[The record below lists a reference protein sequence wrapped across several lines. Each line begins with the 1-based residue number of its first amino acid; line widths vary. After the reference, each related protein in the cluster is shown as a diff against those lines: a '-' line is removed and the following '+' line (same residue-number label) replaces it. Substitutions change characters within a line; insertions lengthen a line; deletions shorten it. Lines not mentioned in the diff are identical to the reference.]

1 MAPLGLAVDTQH
13 GPVQGFADTHPLQ
26 LTSSALAQPPL
37 EPGNR
42 NPVLKW
48 LAIPYAHAER
58 FTRPTAP
65 TPWSEP
71 KPCLEFGTQFPQPP
85 SNTELLL
92 AKLPGFLMR
101 TQIETSEHSHFVNV
115 FAPGDIQQGEDLP
128 VLVWVYGGA
137 LNNGDSARFFYDPT
151 ELVRDSAERNQRCI
165 VVTLNYRTN
174 IFGFCASQ
182 DLVDEDPQGLA
193 GNYGLYD
200 VVAALEWVQTNI
212 RNFGGS
218 PDRVTVFGQSAGA
231 FLISHLL
238 VSGKKLFQRAI
249 CQSGAANTMML
260 RPVDKAY
267 PAYTRILT
275 SLGVDAA
282 SSTPASRLA
291 ALRAAPASTL
301 LAEHVATHS
310 LSGLSLALEP
320 AGAQGAVWTQ
330 DTMKRLERGER
341 DEWVKEVVLGVT
353 EDEGTIFAQMLGLA
367 TWPAFSMYTSQFPP
381 ALVGRIQAHYLGGA
395 PELPNKHPEP
405 DSVPLAKTPGAR
417 LLADQIFVHPVL
429 DQACALAAPAP
440 SSSTSASSSSTS
452 SAPAPAKAAP
462 AAPARVWLYRL
473 RTGPSSL
480 RSHPVA
486 SQLGSF
492 HSIDL
497 PLVFNSRSLWEGEAA
512 RGEGREEAA
521 RGDERTAEEVGRRW
535 VEFAV
540 SGEPDPSWPT
550 FDPSSPQ
557 HLVFGHDGVTHV
569 ERVEGATRAERL
581 ELYFAGMADGDEGE
595 EVLGRT
601 DE

>member
-1 MAPLGLAVDTQH
+1 MAPLGLAVDTQY
-13 GPVQGFADTHPLQ
+13 GPVQGYTDTHPLQ
-26 LTSSALAQPPL
+26 LTSVAPL
-37 EPGNR
+37 PQGNR
-42 NPVLKW
+42 NPVHKW
-48 LAIPYAHAER
+48 LAIPYAHADR
-58 FTRPTAP
+58 FKRPTAP
-65 TPWSEP
+65 TSWSDP

-92 AKLPGFLMR
+92 AHLPGFLMR
-101 TQIETSEHSHFVNV
+101 THIDTSEHSHFVNV
-115 FAPGDIQQGEDLP
+115 FAPGDIDKGEDLP

-182 DLVDEDPQGLA
+182 DLVEEDPQGLA

-200 VVAALEWVQTNI
+200 VVAALEWVQANI

-267 PAYTRILT
+267 PAYSPILA
-275 SLGVDAA
+275 SLGVDP
-282 SSTPASRLA
+282 STSTPTSRLA
-291 ALRAAPASTL
+291 ALRAAPSSTL
-301 LAEHVATHS
+301 LAEHVSTHS
-310 LSGLSLALEP
+310 LFGLSLALEP
-320 AGAQGAVWTQ
+320 ASAPGAVWTE
-330 DTMKRLERGER
+330 DTMRRLERGER
-341 DEWVKEVVLGVT
+341 DEWVREVVLGVT
-353 EDEGTIFAQMLGLA
+353 EDEGTIFAQMLGL
-367 TWPAFSMYTSQFPP
+367 TSPAAFTKYTSQFPP
-381 ALVGRIQAHYLGGA
+381 SLVPRIRAHYLGGMPDA
-395 PELPNKHPEP
+395 PNPHPEP
-405 DSVPLAKTPGAR
+405 GTVPLASTPGAR

-429 DQACALAAPAP
+429 DQAAALAAP
-440 SSSTSASSSSTS
+440 SSSPSSTS
-452 SAPAPAKAAP
+452 STSTPDSATPTSATTKSAAR
-462 AAPARVWLYRL
+462 PARVWLYRL

-486 SQLGSF
+486 SQLGAF

-497 PLVFNSRSLWEGEAA
+497 ALVFNSSSLWEGAA
-512 RGEGREEAA
+512 SEGRDEEVE
-521 RGDERTAEEVGRRW
+521 GDARTAKEVGRRW
-535 VEFAV
+535 VRFAV
-540 SGEPDPSWPT
+540 EGEPDPSWPA
-550 FDPSSPQ
+550 FHPSSSPS
-557 HLVFGHDGVTHV
+557 HLVFDHDGATHV
-569 ERVEGATRAERL
+569 ERVEGARKDERL
-581 ELYFAGMADGDEGE
+581 ALYFAGMGDDDEGE
-595 EVLGRT
+595 EVLGTT